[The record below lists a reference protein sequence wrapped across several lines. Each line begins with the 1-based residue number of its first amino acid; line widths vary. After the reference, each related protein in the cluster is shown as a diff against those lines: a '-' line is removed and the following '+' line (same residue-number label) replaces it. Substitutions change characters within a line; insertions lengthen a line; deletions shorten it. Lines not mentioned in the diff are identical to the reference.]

1 MTPSQQL
8 HSLELH
14 MRRNTTWVD
23 AALDVRDQRSFVLAA
38 QERAR
43 LKRQLAALLNGGPD
57 ER

>member
-14 MRRNTTWVD
+14 MRRNAKWVD